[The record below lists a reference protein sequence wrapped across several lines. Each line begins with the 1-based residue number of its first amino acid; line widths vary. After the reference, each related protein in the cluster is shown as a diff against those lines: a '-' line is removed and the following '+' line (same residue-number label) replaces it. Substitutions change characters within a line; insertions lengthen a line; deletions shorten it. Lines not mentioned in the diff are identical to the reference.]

1 MMKKVIFSL
10 FLFIGILFIASSCTD
25 EINDPIFN
33 VEEFMP
39 MSVNNYWVYNVNS
52 SANGM
57 SRDSLFIS
65 GTTNVNGFDYFDF
78 DASVASTGL
87 ATQLYAQNLHRKS
100 VNEHLIYGSINLG
113 DFFDN
118 FFDLDIAFDD
128 VVLLD
133 ETAAIGT
140 VLATQSETI
149 MQTIDGIPLTIAY
162 SLNNTLQNISSGLT
176 VNSVT
181 FNEIIETE
189 ITLNLKITAQV
200 TVGGVTLPITVLSP
214 QDVMVMKNSYAN
226 EVGLI
231 KSITVFSYELQTFPG
246 VTYPFPSIGNENSIQ
261 EIIRFDVNN

>member
-1 MMKKVIFSL
+1 MKKVIFSL
-10 FLFIGILFIASSCTD
+10 FLFIGVLFIASSCTD
-25 EINDPIFN
+25 EINDPIYN

-39 MSVNNYWVYNVNS
+39 MSVDNFWVYDVNS

-65 GTTNVNGFDYFDF
+65 GITNANGFDYFDF
-78 DASVASTGL
+78 DASAASTGL

-100 VNEHLIYGSINLG
+100 ANEHLIYGSINLG

-118 FFDLDIAFDD
+118 FFDLNIAFDD

-140 VLATQSETI
+140 VLGTQSESITEI
-149 MQTIDGIPLTIAY
+149 IDGIPLTISY
-162 SLNNTLQNISSGLT
+162 SLNNTLKNISSSLT

-181 FNEIIETE
+181 FDDIIETE
-189 ITLNLKITAQV
+189 IALNLKITAQV
-200 TVGGVTLPITVLSP
+200 TVGGITLPITVLSP

-231 KSITVFSYELQTFPG
+231 KSATMISYQLEPLPG
-246 VTYPFPSIGNENSIQ
+246 VTYPFPSSGNENSIQ